1 MSSAAEQAQA
11 RQVTYAE
18 TFNMMQGV
26 MGVQDADGQPTY
38 RDIHEWLELQYKS
51 PEAQATLVGNLQA
64 LEAECRQVL
73 NLGPGGYT
81 TAVPDKNSLVTLSS
95 GEQELTVFKLRVW
108 QLDYQRAGQVKSG
121 ASLHA
126 VRDSMHK
133 NLVGQGNE
141 TAKYPANYSAAL
153 LSHDGIEISNL
164 KVSDDDHEAW

>member
-1 MSSAAEQAQA
+1 MSSAAEQAEA
-11 RQVTYAE
+11 RQVTYAA
-18 TFNMMQGV
+18 TFNEMQGV
-26 MGVQDADGQPTY
+26 MGGQDANGQPTC

-81 TAVPDKNSLVTLSS
+81 TVVPDKNSLVRSSS
-95 GEQELTVFKLRVW
+95 GEQELIVFKLRVW
-108 QLDYQRAGQVKSG
+108 QLDFKGAGQVKSG

-141 TAKYPANYSAAL
+141 TAKYPANYPAAL
-153 LSHDGIEISNL
+153 LSHDGRNISNL
-164 KVSDDDHEAW
+164 NVSDDDHNAW